1 MKPADSAKPSSV
13 AVLPGLAASR
23 SRLSDYAALAKP
35 RLNALVVASAGVGY
49 YLGAAGRIDPATLAH
64 TLLGT
69 ALVAAGASALNQVFE
84 RRTDGLMRRT
94 CLRPLPGQRLT
105 LPEAMGFGCISSTLG
120 ATQLALGANPL
131 AALVAVLTLV
141 FYALVYTPLKRRTP
155 MATIVGAIPGAMP
168 PMIGWAA
175 ATGSLTLEAWV
186 LFAIV
191 FLWQMPHFLAI
202 AWLYREDY
210 ERAGIPLLPVVEPD
224 GRSTARQA
232 MLYTLALVPVSLMPS
247 LVSLAGWWYLA
258 GALLLGAALA
268 VIAFAFVRE
277 QAPAQARR
285 LFVASIVY
293 LPLLWSLMVANH
305 VRY

>member
-1 MKPADSAKPSSV
+1 VKAAPGVERPPV
-13 AVLPGLAASR
+13 GVLPEVRAPR
-23 SRLSDYAALAKP
+23 SRLGDYVALAKP
-35 RLNALVVASAGVGY
+35 RLNALVVASTGVGY
-49 YLGAAGRIDPATLAH
+49 YLGVSRMDPVTLVHTLA
-64 TLLGT
+64 GT

-94 CLRPLPGQRLT
+94 CLRPLPGHRLS
-105 LPEAMGFGCISSTLG
+105 PQEAMGFGCIASTMG
-120 ATQLALGANPL
+120 ATELALGANPV

-155 MATIVGAIPGAMP
+155 LATLVGAVPGAMP

-202 AWLYREDY
+202 AWLYRDDY
-210 ERAGIPLLPVVEPD
+210 QRAGIPLLPVVEPD

-232 MLYTLALVPVSLMPS
+232 AGYAVALVPASLLPS
-247 LVSLAGWWYLA
+247 AVGLAGSWYVT
-258 GALLLGAALA
+258 GALLLGAGLA
-268 VIAFAFVRE
+268 TVAFAFLR
-277 QAPAQARR
+277 QQSATRARR

-293 LPLLWSLMVANH
+293 LPLLWCLMVANH
-305 VRY
+305 ARY

>member
-1 MKPADSAKPSSV
+1 MKPADRTKPSSV
-13 AVLPGLAASR
+13 AIMPALSASR
-23 SRLSDYAALAKP
+23 SRLSDYVALAKP
-35 RLNALVVASAGVGY
+35 RLNALVVASTGVGF
-49 YLGAAGRIDPATLAH
+49 YLGAGRIDPVTLAH
-64 TLLGT
+64 TLVGT

-94 CLRPLPGQRLT
+94 CLRPLPGQRLS
-105 LPEAMGFGCISSTLG
+105 PSEAMGFGCVSSTMG
-120 ATQLALGANPL
+120 ATQLALGANPV

-155 MATIVGAIPGAMP
+155 MATLVGAVPGAMP

-232 MLYTLALVPVSLMPS
+232 MLYAVALVPVSLLPS
-247 LVSLAGWWYLA
+247 LVGLAGSWYLA
-258 GALLLGAALA
+258 GALLLGTGLV
-268 VIAFAFVRE
+268 VIAFMFVRE
-277 QAPAQARR
+277 QAPVQARR

>member
-1 MKPADSAKPSSV
+1 MKPVGTAESSSV
-13 AVLPGLAASR
+13 AVMPALSASR
-23 SRLSDYAALAKP
+23 SRLSDYVALAKP
-35 RLNALVVASAGVGY
+35 RLNALVVATTGVGY
-49 YLGAAGRIDPATLAH
+49 YLGAGQIDPVTLTH
-64 TLLGT
+64 TLFGT

-94 CLRPLPGQRLT
+94 CLRPLPDRRLS
-105 LPEAMGFGCISSTLG
+105 PQEAMGFGCVISTIG
-120 ATQLALGANPL
+120 ATELALGTNPL

-155 MATIVGAIPGAMP
+155 MATLVGAIPGAMP

-175 ATGSLTLEAWV
+175 ATGTLTLEAWV

-224 GRSTARQA
+224 GRSTARQSI
-232 MLYTLALVPVSLMPS
+232 LYALALVPVSLTPS
-247 LVSLAGWWYLA
+247 LVGLAGSWYLA
-258 GALLLGAALA
+258 GSLVLSLGLVA
-268 VIAFAFVRE
+268 IAFTFVRE
-277 QAPAQARR
+277 QSAVQARR

-293 LPLLWSLMVANH
+293 LPLLWCLMVANH